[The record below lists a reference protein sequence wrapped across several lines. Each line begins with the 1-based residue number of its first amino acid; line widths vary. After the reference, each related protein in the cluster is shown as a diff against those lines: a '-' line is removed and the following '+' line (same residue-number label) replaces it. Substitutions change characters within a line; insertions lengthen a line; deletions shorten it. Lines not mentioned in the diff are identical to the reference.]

1 MQKVVLFGAT
11 GHAGRAIAKELLARN
26 YTVTAVVR
34 NEQRAKQLLPGA
46 VTLVVADVCNPSSLK
61 GILQNQEIVIS
72 ALGKSVSI
80 NDKSKPSFRDI
91 DVAANSNI
99 LAEALQRNVQQFIYV
114 SALHAEKY
122 PQLEYFKVHHEFSE
136 LLKQSGLNYTIIKPP
151 AIFSAFIDAMD
162 LAKKGFLSNLGKGDK
177 QTNPIYEGDL
187 AKVIADAIGKHNTV
201 IEAGGK
207 YIYTRKQMNEI
218 MQQEVAPS
226 KKVRTVPMG
235 LIKTMLP
242 LVKVFNRNMY
252 DKLAFY
258 TAVMQEDV
266 IAPQLGEKKFEDY
279 VKEMNKHKL

>member
-1 MQKVVLFGAT
+1 MKPVIVFGAT
-11 GHAGRAIAKELLARN
+11 GHAGRAVVNELLQRG
-26 YTVTAVVR
+26 YIVTAVVR
-34 NEQRAKQLLPGA
+34 NEQKARQVLPA
-46 VTLVVADVCNPSSLK
+46 SVTLVVADVCNPSTLN
-61 GILQNQEIVIS
+61 GIIQNQQIVIS

-99 LAEALQRNVQQFIYV
+99 LAEALQSNVQQFIYV

-122 PQLEYFKVHHEFSE
+122 PQLEYFKVHHDFSE
-136 LLKQSGLNYTIIKPP
+136 LLQQSGLNYTIIKPP

-162 LAKKGFLSNLGKGDK
+162 LARKGFLSNLGKGDK

-187 AKVIADAIGKHNTV
+187 AKVIVDAIGNHNTV

-207 YIYTRKQMNEI
+207 YVYTRKQMNEI
-218 MQQEVAPS
+218 MQQEVNPS
-226 KKVRTVPMG
+226 KKLRTVPMG

-242 LVKVFNRNMY
+242 LVKIFNRNMY

-266 IAPQLGEKKFEDY
+266 IAPQLGQKKFEEY
-279 VKEMNKHKL
+279 VKEKNKLNS